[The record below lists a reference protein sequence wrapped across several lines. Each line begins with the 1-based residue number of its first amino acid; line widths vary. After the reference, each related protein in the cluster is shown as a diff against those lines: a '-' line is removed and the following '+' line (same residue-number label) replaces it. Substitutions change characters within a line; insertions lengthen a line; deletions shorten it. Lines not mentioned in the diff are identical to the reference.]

1 MINWIGV
8 KAIICLVGAIIFA
21 KEFYLFT
28 HFLIALY
35 KSGNTLKTNE
45 KIIPTTTFMTIW
57 FLGFYALI
65 ELWLSWVKIV
75 VRLVYDY

>member
-8 KAIICLVGAIIFA
+8 KAIICLVGAIIFT

-45 KIIPTTTFMTIW
+45 KIIPTTTFISIW

-65 ELWLSWVKIV
+65 ELWLPWVKIV
-75 VRLVYDY
+75 VRFVYDY